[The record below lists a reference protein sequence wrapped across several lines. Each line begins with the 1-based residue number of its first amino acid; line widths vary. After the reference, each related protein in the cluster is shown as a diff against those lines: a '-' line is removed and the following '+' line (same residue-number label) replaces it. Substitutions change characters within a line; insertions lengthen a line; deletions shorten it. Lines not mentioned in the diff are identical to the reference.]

1 MPISPT
7 QWKGRP
13 SNSVPFGLKDGRLY
27 YVTDVPL
34 GKQCECI
41 CPDCN
46 EPLIAKNNPSPTRKR
61 TFHFQHRSS
70 NSCAGGWES
79 APHRMAKEIIL
90 RASSIALPGWTSG
103 EVVAHEA
110 AISIRN
116 ESVQE
121 VRLLD
126 GQIRP
131 DVKINGDFNAIAFD
145 DLYIEVR
152 VRHAV
157 DHAKAEI
164 VRANCLSM
172 IEIDLSS
179 VTDEQLLDE
188 ELFTRLVLQ
197 EPANRRWIHLGN
209 ASYLSS
215 SANCAVVEIV
225 SAETR
230 TRTIATKSGR
240 PLGLIEQS
248 GIVHKPEE
256 RFPIT
261 FQIPDR
267 TVGVEPKP
275 YAPGLYSISG
285 KSLRVDQYGRLR
297 FGFKLYLDSLEIDPP
312 AGINP
317 EQQLLA
323 L

>member
-1 MPISPT
+1 MPIIPT

-13 SNSVPFGLKDGRLY
+13 ANSVPFGLRDGRLY
-27 YVTDVPL
+27 YVTDVPF
-34 GKQCECI
+34 GKLCDCV

-61 TFHFQHRSS
+61 AFHFQHRAR
-70 NSCAGGWES
+70 NNCTGGWES

-103 EVVAHEA
+103 DIAAPEA
-110 AISIRN
+110 VISIRD
-116 ESVQE
+116 ESAAE

-131 DVKINGDFNAIAFD
+131 DVKINGDFSAVAFR

-152 VRHAV
+152 VHHAV
-157 DHAKAEI
+157 GNEKTDI

-172 IEIDLSS
+172 IEIDLSR
-179 VTDEQLLDE
+179 VTDEQILDE
-188 ELFTRLVLQ
+188 EFFTALVLR
-197 EPANRRWIHLGN
+197 EPTNRRWIHLGN
-209 ASYLSS
+209 ASYLST
-215 SANCAVVEIV
+215 SARRAVIEVT
-225 SAETR
+225 SPETR
-230 TRTIATKSGR
+230 SRTITTKSGR
-240 PLGLIEQS
+240 PFDVIEQH

-256 RFPIT
+256 CFPIT

-267 TVGVEPKP
+267 SVGVEPSP
-275 YAPGLYSISG
+275 YVPGLYSISG

-297 FGFKLYLDSLEIDPP
+297 FGFKLYLDPIEMDPP

-317 EQQLLA
+317 EQQVLA